1 MKTKFVDY
9 IKYCIAHD
17 LEFDAVI
24 GGIEAPATF
33 SFWDAMEITDY
44 CMEKYGDLLS
54 SECEVKFDPTGRYT
68 DCVVVDYDDE
78 KVGERFAYAVA
89 GYVSETEYN
98 KLFNC

>member
-1 MKTKFVDY
+1 MKTKFIDY

-17 LEFDAVI
+17 IEFDAVI
-24 GGIEAPATF
+24 GDVDIPCTF

-44 CMEKYGDLLS
+44 CIEKYGALLN
-54 SECEVKFDPTGRYT
+54 SECEVKYDTTGRYT
-68 DCVVVDYDDE
+68 DSVIVNYDDE
-78 KVGERFAYAVA
+78 NVGERFAYAVA